1 MIRPAVPL
9 SFDPPTHDDR
19 WWGLTDRQRLHACT
33 LLDCMECFAMART
46 AEEGADVATAACD
59 GKWSRKR
66 LKDYWRKFRQRE
78 GDWQVLVPK
87 NGNGQ
92 TGLPP
97 AFVEYWRA
105 LCERHQRKN
114 YTAWK
119 ELLGELSRWRRGDDS
134 AAIPGYVHPP
144 ANQIGKAYPAGWSY
158 KNLHHHAPEAFEL
171 VAARQGRGKMRS
183 KFVPKVL
190 TTRANLLPGQ
200 FYLFDDVWHDLAV
213 NVVGQEK
220 SVRPIELGA
229 MDLFSGMRPMWMM
242 KPILEDLKGHRHMLL
257 ENETL
262 YLTAALLRQQGYRPE
277 GTALIMERGTA
288 TIRGGDFEAK
298 LSDLTGG
305 AVRIEKGGL
314 EGAPT
319 MAGEYAARGKGN
331 PRFKAALES
340 FHNLMH
346 NRMDALPGQVGLN
359 PEHTPQEHY
368 RMQLRN
374 NHLLK
379 ALHALAEDGNLNAVR
394 GLRFDLMEYH
404 QFVKVASLVYE
415 RIHDD
420 PDHNLEGWE
429 EAGLITAEWRLS
441 REQPFATLEDAT
453 PDQLAIIR
461 EYCQKTEGLTR
472 HRKMTRR
479 EAWNQRARGLRKL
492 PAPAMAAL
500 LVDKVGVER
509 TVNDE
514 GCFVF
519 QDKKYSS
526 GQYHFLARVKGM
538 HGDHETPLRRR
549 DKYMT
554 VWNPLIPDELHVLDA
569 KGQYMGMCPNMG
581 RPDKADQDAIFR
593 SIGQVRA
600 IESEMLRPLQAR
612 GRDILRTRLEDGAA
626 NARLLDPEKVAE
638 LERKEIRKKKTAAAV
653 KD

>member
-1 MIRPAVPL
+1 
-9 SFDPPTHDDR
+9 
-19 WWGLTDRQRLHACT
+19 
-33 LLDCMECFAMART
+33 MECFAHART
-46 AEEGADVATAACD
+46 AEEGADVATAVCD

-66 LKDYWRKFRQRE
+66 LKDLWRTFRE
-78 GDWQVLVPK
+78 WDGDWSVLVPR

-92 TGLPP
+92 SGLPP
-97 AFVEYWRA
+97 AFVEFWRG
-105 LCERHQRKN
+105 LCERHQRKS

-119 ELLGELSRWRRGDDS
+119 ELLGEWARWRRGDDS
-134 AAIPGYVHPP
+134 ATIPGYVHPP
-144 ANQIGKAYPAGWSY
+144 APQKGKAYPVGWSY
-158 KNLHHHAPEAFEL
+158 KNLNKHAPEEYEL
-171 VAARQGRGKMRS
+171 VAARQGRNKMRS

-200 FYLFDDVWHDLAV
+200 YYLFDDVWHDVAV
-213 NVVGQEK
+213 NVLGQEK

-288 TIRGGDFEAK
+288 TIRGGDFEQK

-305 AVRIEKGGL
+305 AVRIEKGGI

-319 MAGEYAARGKGN
+319 MAGEYAARAKGN

-346 NRMDALPGQVGLN
+346 NRMDMLPGQVGLN

-379 ALHALAEDGNLNAVR
+379 ALQTLADDGKLDAVR
-394 GLRFDLMEYH
+394 GLRFDLLEYH
-404 QFVKVASLVYE
+404 QFTRIAGMVYE

-420 PDHNLEGWE
+420 PDHSLEGWE
-429 EAGLITAEWRLS
+429 DAGLVTAEWRLS

-479 EAWNQRARGLRKL
+479 EAWNQRAKGLRKL
-492 PAPAMAAL
+492 SAPAMAAL
-500 LVDKVGVER
+500 LVDKVGIER

-538 HGDHETPLRRR
+538 NGDLETPLKRGE
-549 DKYMT
+549 KYMT
-554 VWNPLIPDELHVLDA
+554 VWNPLIPDELHVIDA
-569 KGQYMGMCPNMG
+569 KGQYMGLCPSMG
-581 RPDKADQDAIFR
+581 RADKADQESIFR
-593 SIGQVRA
+593 SIGKVRA

-612 GRDILRTRLEDGAA
+612 GREILRTRLEDGEA
-626 NARLLDPEKVAE
+626 NARLIDPDTVANLEMAARSKKRNAGEIQKAGELSALDNEDTIPAWDMGRDEPDLSD
-638 LERKEIRKKKTAAAV
+638 LEE
-653 KD
+653 